1 MVDLRG
7 KPPYLPKDMSY
18 TDVLKMAI
26 DRGLRYFGYDA
37 ETWIDETTFN
47 RWEARHIN
55 FISNSWTVFK
65 KKLFSELTSFS
76 FILSYRIYV
85 SKGAERVFIVKT

>member
-26 DRGLRYFGYDA
+26 ERGLRYFGYDA
-37 ETWIDETTFN
+37 ETWIDETTFT
-47 RWEARHIN
+47 RSVIA
-55 FISNSWTVFK
+55 
-65 KKLFSELTSFS
+65 LCSFS
-76 FILSYRIYV
+76 PILTHLQSIR
-85 SKGAERVFIVKT
+85 FM

>member
-37 ETWIDETTFN
+37 DTWIDETTFN
-47 RWEARHIN
+47 RLEKYT
-55 FISNSWTVFK
+55 FT
-65 KKLFSELTSFS
+65 
-76 FILSYRIYV
+76 
-85 SKGAERVFIVKT
+85 